1 METPLIADDV
11 LVAPAEHLF
20 LSPHYDDIALSAGS
34 TVHRL
39 ATLGRRPET
48 IILFGSEPD
57 PDTTLSPFASAMH
70 AGWGLAASDVIARRR
85 AEEEQAARAIGANVR
100 LLPFHDAIYRG
111 HIYLSDDDLFS
122 TPAAADQGLPGEIV
136 SALGLPGTPTP
147 EVRIYAPLGI
157 GNHVDHQLAFTAAA
171 SLARAGWEVWF
182 YEDIPYALRAGARER
197 RLADI
202 ARSGGWRLRGKA
214 PAGAHWDARLDAILS
229 YPSQLDT
236 IFRQYVGVDPDR
248 DGISE
253 ALAAYG
259 ADEHEKIIGERFWS
273 LIDGATYKGS

>member
-1 METPLIADDV
+1 M
-11 LVAPAEHLF
+11 
-20 LSPHYDDIALSAGS
+20 
-34 TVHRL
+34 
-39 ATLGRRPET
+39 
-48 IILFGSEPD
+48 
-57 PDTTLSPFASAMH
+57 
-70 AGWGLAASDVIARRR
+70 
-85 AEEEQAARAIGANVR
+85 
-100 LLPFHDAIYRG
+100 
-111 HIYLSDDDLFS
+111 
-122 TPAAADQGLPGEIV
+122 LPGPGRPFRWPRPLDFRPSYFRQIP
-136 SALGLPGTPTP
+136 SAAKHNL
-147 EVRIYAPLGI
+147 VRIPRERSPPLGI

-259 ADEHEKIIGERFWS
+259 ADEHEKTIGERFWS